1 MCAKIGLVLGGGGS
15 RGAAHIGVAEVLQ
28 RESIPIDLIVGT
40 SMGAI
45 VGALYALDVPPQ
57 EMARSISN
65 WQGSNI
71 FALNLFS
78 ARARQKQIS
87 RELAYFLGEKTFD
100 DLRIPL
106 AMMAVDM
113 NTGREVVLDSGPLLP
128 AVLASSAVPAVF
140 PPVEMDGMKLADGGV
155 IDSLNT
161 EVAFVRGADRVIAVD
176 VYPQLEPD
184 KWNDPLGAIMG
195 LEVPLLSGGAEPGM
209 VSSLWRSVRIAMWY
223 IHAKR
228 IALHPPDVLLRPD
241 VGRYGSLDFNDIAGP
256 LRAGQD
262 EAEKNLPKIRALV
275 DQRSG
280 AKAEGR

>member
-1 MCAKIGLVLGGGGS
+1 MSAKIGLVLGGGGS